1 MCRFES
7 LESTE
12 SAFGTVRVIAIFP
25 IQYSIEEEKLM
36 EEESSD
42 FEDYN

>member
-1 MCRFES
+1 MYRFES
-7 LESTE
+7 LEGEYRKCVWDCKSDRDF
-12 SAFGTVRVIAIFP
+12 SHL
-25 IQYSIEEEKLM
+25 IEEEKLM